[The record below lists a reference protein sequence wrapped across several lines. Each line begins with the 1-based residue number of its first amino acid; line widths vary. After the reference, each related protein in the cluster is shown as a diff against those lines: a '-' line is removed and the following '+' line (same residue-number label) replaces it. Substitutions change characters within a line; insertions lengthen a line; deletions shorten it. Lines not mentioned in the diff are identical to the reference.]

1 MLSQLLL
8 SLNSSR
14 IIGAFLMF
22 VMNIGSKYIA
32 KDVPLAVDIIFDNF
46 WARMFVVL
54 CIAFISTRDIM
65 VSLLI
70 TLLYILIFAYLLN
83 DNSASCIMRDTIV
96 EYKQKLKKFK
106 QEMNPQQ
113 PSYDISSKDV
123 INAREVIRRYE
134 LEKSLIDSASDEPIN
149 KVSKDFLLEVDS
161 FIRLAKIFAW

>member
-54 CIAFISTRDIM
+54 CIGFISTRDIM

-96 EYKQKLKKFK
+96 EYKEKLKKFK
-106 QEMNPQQ
+106 KEMNPQQ

-134 LEKSLIDSASDEPIN
+134 LEKRANNDIGDIYL
-149 KVSKDFLLEVDS
+149 
-161 FIRLAKIFAW
+161 

>member
-54 CIAFISTRDIM
+54 CIVFISTRDIM

-96 EYKQKLKKFK
+96 EYKEKLKKFK

-113 PSYDISSKDV
+113 SSYDISSKDV
-123 INAREVIRRYE
+123 INAREIIRRYE
-134 LEKSLIDSASDEPIN
+134 LEKRANNDIGDIYL
-149 KVSKDFLLEVDS
+149 
-161 FIRLAKIFAW
+161 

>member
-83 DNSASCIMRDTIV
+83 DNSASCIMRDTII
-96 EYKQKLKKFK
+96 EYKEKLKKFK
-106 QEMNPQQ
+106 QEMNSQQ

-123 INAREVIRRYE
+123 INAREIIRRYE
-134 LEKSLIDSASDEPIN
+134 LEKRANNDIGDIYL
-149 KVSKDFLLEVDS
+149 
-161 FIRLAKIFAW
+161 

>member
-70 TLLYILIFAYLLN
+70 TLLYIIIFAYLLN
-83 DNSASCIMRDTIV
+83 DNSASCIMRDTII
-96 EYKQKLKKFK
+96 EYKEKLKKFK
-106 QEMNPQQ
+106 QEMNSQQ

-123 INAREVIRRYE
+123 INAREIIRRYE
-134 LEKSLIDSASDEPIN
+134 LEKRANNDIGDIYL
-149 KVSKDFLLEVDS
+149 
-161 FIRLAKIFAW
+161 

>member
-1 MLSQLLL
+1 
-8 SLNSSR
+8 
-14 IIGAFLMF
+14 MF

-83 DNSASCIMRDTIV
+83 DNSSSCIMKDTII
-96 EYKQKLKKFK
+96 EYKKKLKEFK
-106 QEMNPQQ
+106 KEMNPQQ
-113 PSYDISSKDV
+113 PLYNISTKDV
-123 INAREVIRRYE
+123 INAKEVIRRYE
-134 LEKSLIDSASDEPIN
+134 LEKKANNEIGDIYL
-149 KVSKDFLLEVDS
+149 
-161 FIRLAKIFAW
+161 

>member
-22 VMNIGSKYIA
+22 IMNIGSKYIA

-96 EYKQKLKKFK
+96 EYKEKLKKFK
-106 QEMNPQQ
+106 QEINPQQ

-134 LEKSLIDSASDEPIN
+134 LEKRANNDIGDIYL
-149 KVSKDFLLEVDS
+149 
-161 FIRLAKIFAW
+161 

>member
-96 EYKQKLKKFK
+96 EYKEKLKKFK

-113 PSYDISSKDV
+113 SSYDISSKDV
-123 INAREVIRRYE
+123 INAREIIRRYE
-134 LEKSLIDSASDEPIN
+134 LEKRANNDIGDIYL
-149 KVSKDFLLEVDS
+149 
-161 FIRLAKIFAW
+161 

>member
-96 EYKQKLKKFK
+96 EYKEKLKKFK
-106 QEMNPQQ
+106 QEMHM
-113 PSYDISSKDV
+113 I
-123 INAREVIRRYE
+123 
-134 LEKSLIDSASDEPIN
+134 
-149 KVSKDFLLEVDS
+149 FLQ
-161 FIRLAKIFAW
+161 KM